1 MAPEDKYSAGLAAGA
16 GLGAAGAL
24 TTAAGSRIRR
34 EGRLKARANAGS
46 RGERVRGGRLVRA
59 GRDQV
64 AEGNQGLS
72 QFKRVQG
79 KDGKTRYMNPTGG
92 GFATVKPFTDLQAAG
107 KQTVERGGSM
117 IRSAGFKRQNALS
130 GLKAMR
136 KGKLVARG
144 GAAAAVA
151 GGALAV
157 GSVAAGERYRSK
169 RVRQIDG
176 ALRPKA
182 APAARPAQD
191 YRAMRSEGGLLT
203 MNGYPVKVSPRAA
216 SDWLREAERG
226 AR

>member
-16 GLGAAGAL
+16 GLGTAGAL
-24 TTAAGSRIRR
+24 TFAAGNRIRR
-34 EGRLKARANAGS
+34 EGRLLARANAGS

-59 GRDQV
+59 GQDQV
-64 AEGNQGLS
+64 MEGHQGLTAL
-72 QFKRVQG
+72 KRVKG
-79 KDGKTRYMNPTGG
+79 KDGKVRYMNPTGG
-92 GFATVKPFTDLQAAG
+92 GFASVNPLKDLQAAG
-107 KQTVERGGSM
+107 KQTAERGSSL

-136 KGKLVARG
+136 KGRLVARG

-157 GSVAAGERYRSK
+157 GSVAAGERYRAK
-169 RVRQIDG
+169 RVEQIDG
-176 ALRPKA
+176 ALRPKK
-182 APAARPAQD
+182 APAARPAQE
-191 YRAMRSEGGLLT
+191 YRDMASEGGLLT